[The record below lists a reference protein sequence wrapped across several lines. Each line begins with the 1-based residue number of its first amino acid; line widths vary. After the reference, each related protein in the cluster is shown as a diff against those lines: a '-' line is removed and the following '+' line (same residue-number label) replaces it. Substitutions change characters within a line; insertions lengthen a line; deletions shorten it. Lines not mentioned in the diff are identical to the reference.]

1 MYARPYDWPTFNNYR
16 APPSQDNLPTEIF
29 SAQWL
34 KREIARSVLQQDL
47 PVSALAE
54 AEVAVENLKRW
65 DMPSDPPEV
74 KPTDPATF
82 SKTSAENSGHAS
94 HQALEAGLPQETGS
108 SHARTHLHGHQRRK
122 WHH

>member
-1 MYARPYDWPTFNNYR
+1 MYYPPYNWPTFNNYKA
-16 APPSQDNLPTEIF
+16 APSPENLPTEIF

-47 PVSALAE
+47 PLSAIAE
-54 AEVAVENLKRW
+54 AEVAVDNLKRF
-65 DMPSDPPEV
+65 DSLSEPPEV

-82 SKTSAENSGHAS
+82 STTSVEISGHAS

-108 SHARTHLHGHQRRK
+108 SHARTHLNGHGHRK
-122 WHH
+122 